1 MSSRRLTSIT
11 RQSGAPSDDL
21 VQTNPMPA
29 ASRMERAL
37 TSADAVVT
45 GPSCG
50 FGRARPKK
58 QDAVAGAAMVA
69 MAAAPTLARAA
80 YIARSLAGST
90 VAGALTCGSEAA
102 LLLRCRAVSG
112 LLWCGCLFRIAQF
125 FYEQCRSDTINA
137 TY

>member
-1 MSSRRLTSIT
+1 MQVPSASEKPRVSSIT
-11 RQSGAPSDDL
+11 RQQGAPSDDL

-50 FGRARPKK
+50 FEVLR
-58 QDAVAGAAMVA
+58 
-69 MAAAPTLARAA
+69 
-80 YIARSLAGST
+80 RSRT
-90 VAGALTCGSEAA
+90 PP
-102 LLLRCRAVSG
+102 R
-112 LLWCGCLFRIAQF
+112 
-125 FYEQCRSDTINA
+125 A

>member
-11 RQSGAPSDDL
+11 RQSGAPSGDL

-50 FGRARPKK
+50 VGRAARPKQ

-69 MAAAPTLARAA
+69 MAAAPTRARAA
-80 YIARSLAGST
+80 YISASCQPADCFAQSSKIAMVRLLGS
-90 VAGALTCGSEAA
+90 A
-102 LLLRCRAVSG
+102 
-112 LLWCGCLFRIAQF
+112 
-125 FYEQCRSDTINA
+125 
-137 TY
+137 

>member
-58 QDAVAGAAMVA
+58 QDAGAGAAMVA
-69 MAAAPTLARAA
+69 MAAAPTRARAA
-80 YIARSLAGST
+80 YIARSCWLGPPLLALSH
-90 VAGALTCGSEAA
+90 AA
-102 LLLRCRAVSG
+102 VRQSVS
-112 LLWCGCLFRIAQF
+112 LWIAFAQ
-125 FYEQCRSDTINA
+125 
-137 TY
+137 

>member
-50 FGRARPKK
+50 FGRALPKK
-58 QDAVAGAAMVA
+58 QDVAGAAMVA
-69 MAAAPTLARAA
+69 MAAAPTRARAA
-80 YIARSLAGST
+80 YIARSCWLGPPLLALSHAA
-90 VAGALTCGSEAA
+90 VRQRYFSGAELSADC
-102 LLLRCRAVSG
+102 
-112 LLWCGCLFRIAQF
+112 
-125 FYEQCRSDTINA
+125 
-137 TY
+137 

>member
-50 FGRARPKK
+50 FGRALPKK
-58 QDAVAGAAMVA
+58 QAAVGAAMVA
-69 MAAAPTLARAA
+69 MAAAPTRARAA
-80 YIARSLAGST
+80 YISAASLQ
-90 VAGALTCGSEAA
+90 
-102 LLLRCRAVSG
+102 AVSLQIALRKALK
-112 LLWCGCLFRIAQF
+112 LLWFGCLVPHSSM
-125 FYEQCRSDTINA
+125 YEQCRCDTI
-137 TY
+137 

>member
-50 FGRARPKK
+50 FRRALPKK
-58 QDAVAGAAMVA
+58 QEAVADPPMAA
-69 MAAAPTLARAA
+69 MAAAPTRARAA
-80 YIARSLAGST
+80 YIARSCRLGPPLLALSHAAVRQRYFSGAELSADCYGA
-90 VAGALTCGSEAA
+90 VACSA
-102 LLLRCRAVSG
+102 
-112 LLWCGCLFRIAQF
+112 
-125 FYEQCRSDTINA
+125 
-137 TY
+137 

>member
-69 MAAAPTLARAA
+69 MAAAPTRARAA

-102 LLLRCRAVSG
+102 LL
-112 LLWCGCLFRIAQF
+112 
-125 FYEQCRSDTINA
+125 
-137 TY
+137 

>member
-50 FGRARPKK
+50 FGRAALPKK

-69 MAAAPTLARAA
+69 MAAAPTRARAA
-80 YIARSLAGST
+80 YMSAASLQ
-90 VAGALTCGSEAA
+90 
-102 LLLRCRAVSG
+102 AVSLQIALRKALK
-112 LLWCGCLFRIAQF
+112 LLWCRCLVPHSSM
-125 FYEQCRSDTINA
+125 YEQCRCDTI
-137 TY
+137 